1 MNKIK
6 RILAGLLLAATILS
20 LVSCGGDGGKTVETT
35 EPEEV
40 VKTPKYT
47 LTLADLGNNVEIHT
61 KDQLAYLNDPS
72 PDSVKNYVPDTYTE
86 RSYPKAVELSWTV
99 YDNENDLDYV
109 PYITYK
115 LKVATKADFSDA
127 KEYKTREE
135 YYSLINLF
143 IGTTYYWQVSFES
156 EGETYESEVK
166 SFTTTSKGPR
176 NLKIEGV
183 TNCRDLGGWATA
195 DGNRVKQGMLYRTAK
210 LGWTNKD
217 LITRDGKKTMTDE
230 LGIKSEIDLRNGE
243 TEIRETSTL
252 SGVELFNFGVS
263 GSGKENMESILPGIF
278 EVLADESNYP
288 LFFHCAAGADRTGV
302 VAYLV
307 LALLGVSEKD
317 ILRDYAFTNF
327 GAITTEKNGS
337 QFRTPTTFKRDGF
350 VIDTVNSSSGSTLQE
365 KCRNYLKSIGITD
378 ATLDKVVELM
388 TEVK

>member
-1 MNKIK
+1 MNKFK
-6 RILAGLLLAATILS
+6 RIIGFILLTAILFS
-20 LVSCGGDGGKTVETT
+20 AVSCGGNGGEPSETDA
-35 EPEEV
+35 PEEP
-40 VKTPKYT
+40 PKYV
-47 LTLADLGNNVEIHT
+47 LTLSNLGDNVEIHT
-61 KDQLAYLNDPS
+61 KDQLAYINDPS
-72 PDSVKNYVPDTYTE
+72 PDSIKNYVPDTYTE
-86 RSYPKAVELSWTV
+86 RSYPKTVELSWSV
-99 YDNENDLDYV
+99 YDNENDIDYV

-135 YYSLINLF
+135 YYNLMNLY

-156 EGETYESEVK
+156 EGEPYESEVA

-176 NLKIEGV
+176 NIKIEGV
-183 TNCRDLGGWATA
+183 TNCRDLGGWATS

-210 LGWTNKD
+210 LGWTSKD
-217 LITRDGKKTMTDE
+217 LITRDGKKTMTEE
-230 LGIKSEIDLRNGE
+230 LGIKTEIELRNGE

-288 LFFHCAAGADRTGV
+288 IFFHCAAGADRTGV

-378 ATLDKVVELM
+378 VTLDKVVELM